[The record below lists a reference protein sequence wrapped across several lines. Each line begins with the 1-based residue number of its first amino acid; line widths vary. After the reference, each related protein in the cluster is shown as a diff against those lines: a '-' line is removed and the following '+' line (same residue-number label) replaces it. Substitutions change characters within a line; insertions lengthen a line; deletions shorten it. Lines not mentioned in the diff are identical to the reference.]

1 MNPIEPR
8 SGSIQFRLRL
18 RRRPTASPRSCA
30 SRRVFETRCGRTNYN
45 RSLMQRCSLP
55 SLAADP

>member
-8 SGSIQFRLRL
+8 SGSIHFRPLLFCCCVTALR
-18 RRRPTASPRSCA
+18 A
-30 SRRVFETRCGRTNYN
+30 SRRSVEPRCGRTNYN

-55 SLAADP
+55 SVAADP